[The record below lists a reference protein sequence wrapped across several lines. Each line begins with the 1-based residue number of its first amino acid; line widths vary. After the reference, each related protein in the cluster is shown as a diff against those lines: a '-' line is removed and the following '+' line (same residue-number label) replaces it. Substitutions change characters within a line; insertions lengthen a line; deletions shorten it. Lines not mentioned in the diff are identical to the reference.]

1 MDLAPAVV
9 TDPQLPALD
18 RLVAELVR
26 LKFGGAVASR
36 RTDVAEFV
44 NRWRFVFS
52 LPSMRK
58 LLPYIVID
66 PLIRLKRLEISN
78 QFTKKHFH
86 PRFFPSPDAIKKFIS
101 ADLAALLSPPGIK
114 KPSQPAQETDAPYKF
129 ETPQPDLNLFPA
141 INLAE

>member
-26 LKFGGAVASR
+26 LKFGGRVASR

-66 PLIRLKRLEISN
+66 PLIRLKRLEILSN

-86 PRFFPSPDAIKKFIS
+86 PSSVCTF
-101 ADLAALLSPPGIK
+101 
-114 KPSQPAQETDAPYKF
+114 SQK
-129 ETPQPDLNLFPA
+129 
-141 INLAE
+141 